1 MNLYLKYEKGTSMGG
16 FEEYNQYDGLGLA
29 ELVKKKE
36 ISAAELCEEAI
47 TRIERVNPA
56 LNAVITPMY
65 DLARKA
71 VQDTLPDGPF
81 RGVPFLLKDLL
92 GDFAG
97 VPQTMGSKAL
107 QNYIPAQDSELV
119 RRYKK
124 AGLVILG
131 KTNTPEFGLKGIT
144 EPELHGP
151 TRNPW
156 NTEHTP
162 GGSSGGSAAA
172 VASGMVPLASANDGA
187 GSIRIPAACCGL
199 FGLKVTRGRT
209 PNGPIHGRTWQGA
222 VRQRIPARGRP
233 GLRLRRPFYYTAPA
247 PALFR

>member
-1 MNLYLKYEKGTSMGG
+1 MGG
-16 FEEYNQYDGLGLA
+16 FKEYDQYDGLGLA

-36 ISAAELCEEAI
+36 ISAAEICEEAI
-47 TRIERVNPA
+47 TRIERVNPT

-71 VQDTLPDGPF
+71 ARETLPDGPF

-107 QNYIPAQDSELV
+107 KNYIPAQDSELV

-131 KTNTPEFGLKGIT
+131 KTKNQHPGIRL
-144 EPELHGP
+144 EGNH
-151 TRNPW
+151 
-156 NTEHTP
+156 
-162 GGSSGGSAAA
+162 
-172 VASGMVPLASANDGA
+172 
-187 GSIRIPAACCGL
+187 
-199 FGLKVTRGRT
+199 RT
-209 PNGPIHGRTWQGA
+209 
-222 VRQRIPARGRP
+222 
-233 GLRLRRPFYYTAPA
+233 
-247 PALFR
+247 